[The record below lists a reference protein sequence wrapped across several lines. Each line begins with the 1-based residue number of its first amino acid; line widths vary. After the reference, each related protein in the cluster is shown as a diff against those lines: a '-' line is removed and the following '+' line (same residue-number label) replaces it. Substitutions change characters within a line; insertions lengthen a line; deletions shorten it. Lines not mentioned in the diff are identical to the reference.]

1 MNTIEQDKAKRLL
14 HCLGWLRDTTITM
27 LAEVRTSPEQRNEVM
42 YALDRAS
49 EILNETKG
57 ERE

>member
-14 HCLGWLRDTTITM
+14 HCLEWLRDTTITM
-27 LAEVRTSPEQRNEVM
+27 LAKVRTSPEQRNEVM

-49 EILNETKG
+49 EIIKDTKQ
-57 ERE
+57 ES